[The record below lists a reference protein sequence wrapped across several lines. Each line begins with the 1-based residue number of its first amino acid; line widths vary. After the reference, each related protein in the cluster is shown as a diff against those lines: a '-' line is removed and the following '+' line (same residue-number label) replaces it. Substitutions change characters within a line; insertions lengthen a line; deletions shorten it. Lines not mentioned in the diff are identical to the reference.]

1 MSNKLPGEPSSCGDG
16 SHSPRRIVVP
26 LWNEKQRLADELA
39 SRYPH
44 SPAGLLSTDDQ
55 WDAWLISTGVPTN
68 VGPADNWANG
78 SQLKQQEK

>member
-55 WDAWLISTGVPTN
+55 RDAWLISTGVPTN
-68 VGPADNWANG
+68 VRAED
-78 SQLKQQEK
+78 K